1 MTRPMIREHK
11 TETNEV
17 IDREMTVKEAAD
29 YASQLEAVKIKNDE
43 QLAKETQKAA
53 LLVRLGITAEEAAL
67 LLS

>member
-1 MTRPMIREHK
+1 MIRIHN
-11 TETNEV
+11 TEIDEI
-17 IDREMTVKEAAD
+17 IDREMTIDEAAD
-29 YASQLEAVKIKNDE
+29 YALQLDAVKTRNDE

>member
-1 MTRPMIREHK
+1 MIREHK